1 MRKRFKKGAL
11 YDQVLNLHCH
21 LNVAGHGNEMELQ
34 RAAKAFWKKIKKGGE
49 DGNKDDTAV
58 HEFLQ
63 QERTVTARSSP
74 AGFFTCE
81 EKKPQSPKRKAEGP
95 APNQSIDLSDD
106 TVQAGTFSCLP
117 FYEYSYHL
125 YGRHAYCRNTTSSK
139 GRLHQR
145 FLPVWTGLISQLFY
159 RRYCPISVKVQP
171 PSLRMPLHITT

>member
-1 MRKRFKKGAL
+1 MRKRSKKGAL

-125 YGRHAYCRNTTSSK
+125 YGRHAYCRNTTSSRA
-139 GRLHQR
+139 GCTRD
-145 FLPVWTGLISQLFY
+145 FC
-159 RRYCPISVKVQP
+159 RYGQD
-171 PSLRMPLHITT
+171 